1 MTFAQLLLCIKKNS
15 EKTKKKVKLID
26 QMKDD
31 EFISA
36 DGFEKEEGQQQK
48 TKKRKRSSGEE
59 QNDGKLSV
67 ARSLCT
73 SASEFAVVSK
83 FTPKKLDTW
92 IQEQEFK
99 KDQALKDSFF
109 SGVHRMYAFL
119 LDTLTRGEG
128 HVRQAVEN
136 DHSLRDAIA
145 QEGAG
150 LLQFINNKARI
161 GLLSGGAVISGKM
174 IQKRENSRTGFA
186 VVEEEQTK
194 EKDGGLPGTT
204 ELPGEVQELDVPTTN
219 GGGEGGGEEQPDC
232 EEGMEWFD

>member
-1 MTFAQLLLCIKKNS
+1 MQ
-15 EKTKKKVKLID
+15 
-26 QMKDD
+26 QDD

-36 DGFEKEEGQQQK
+36 DDPQKEEPK
-48 TKKRKRSSGEE
+48 TKKRKRGALGED
-59 QNDGKLSV
+59 QNDTRLGV
-67 ARSLCT
+67 ARGLCS
-73 SASEFAVVSK
+73 SAAEFALVSK

-99 KDQALKDSFF
+99 RDQAVKDSFF
-109 SGVHRMYAFL
+109 TGVHKMYAFL
-119 LDTLTRGEG
+119 LDALTRGEG

-145 QEGAG
+145 EEGAG

-174 IQKRENSRTGFA
+174 IQKRENSTV
-186 VVEEEQTK
+186 VVEKETK
-194 EKDGGLPGTT
+194 EHHGDMPGTT
-204 ELPGEVQELDVPTTN
+204 ELPGEVQELDILTTN
-219 GGGEGGGEEQPDC
+219 ENEGGGGEQRGGE